1 MLFRSKKRVIIIF
14 VFIGVVLVCVGSYL
28 FANGGLFQGENKQMD
43 SANIDE
49 PMWEEQDLSRKG
61 VTGLGAAPY
70 TFLICLCVQ
79 P

>member
-1 MLFRSKKRVIIIF
+1 M
-14 VFIGVVLVCVGSYL
+14 LVCVGSYL

-61 VTGLGAAPY
+61 VTE
-70 TFLICLCVQ
+70 
-79 P
+79 